1 MMMMVVAVRRRRGGG
16 PPAGSMGGINHRLP
30 ESLRPAAVARV
41 LLVLKLLRLKA
52 TSARTGRRM
61 TAHITI
67 NCSAGASVLP
77 THLLT
82 VIVFTSSPMT
92 VRKGNRLGI
101 SIQEH
106 MAINVCPGPIRPIR
120 QISAYF
126 PRLSP
131 TSSVSEPLSPNQLTA
146 PAPLSPGS
154 AGQSGGGAA
163 GGGDGEGGGGA
174 SRCLLSPLLPGAAG
188 GGGSLSAMSSMDTS
202 IEIDSCDSDDNTSLG
217 TLEFDLLYEKAT
229 SSLHCT
235 VLRAKGLKPMD
246 FNGLADPYVKLHL
259 LPGAC
264 KANKLKTKIVRNTLN
279 PVWNE
284 TLTYCGITEE
294 DMYRKTLRSLPLTH
308 YPAMLLDF
316 IHALLTICHCP
327 SSPPP
332 ALPLSPRVSVCDED
346 KLTHNEFI
354 GESRVALRR
363 VKPDQTKHFNICL
376 EHPPPWEMEQQ
387 RSLEERGRL
396 LLCLQFLPPNGDG
409 DLKGEAKERAR
420 GGLCV
425 GVKRCAHLAAMDVNG
440 FSDPY
445 VKTYLKPDVQK
456 KSKHKT
462 AVIKKTLNPEF
473 NEEFFYEISF
483 TELASKTLEVTVWDY
498 DLGKSN
504 DFIGGVSFGCHSQ
517 GDALQHWIDCL
528 KNKGQKVERWHTL
541 TNELP
546 GSTVQE

>member
-1 MMMMVVAVRRRRGGG
+1 MK
-16 PPAGSMGGINHRLP
+16 SFT
-30 ESLRPAAVARV
+30 
-41 LLVLKLLRLKA
+41 LVLSL
-52 TSARTGRRM
+52 
-61 TAHITI
+61 
-67 NCSAGASVLP
+67 
-77 THLLT
+77 
-82 VIVFTSSPMT
+82 SPMT
-92 VRKGNRLGI
+92 VRKGKRLAI

-106 MAINVCPGPIRPIR
+106 MAIDVCPGPIRPIR

-131 TSSVSEPLSPNQLTA
+131 TSSFSEPLSPNQVA
-146 PAPLSPGS
+146 DASALSPGS
-154 AGQSGGGAA
+154 AGHGGGAA
-163 GGGDGEGGGGA
+163 GGSGTSG
-174 SRCLLSPLLPGAAG
+174 LLSPAAAA

-294 DMYRKTLRSLPLTH
+294 DMYRKTLR
-308 YPAMLLDF
+308 
-316 IHALLTICHCP
+316 
-327 SSPPP
+327 
-332 ALPLSPRVSVCDED
+332 VSVCDED

-376 EHPPPWEMEQQ
+376 EHPPPLPSPTAMSTALRGISCYLREWETEQQ

-396 LLCLQFLPPNGDG
+396 LLCLQYLPPVDDDDGDG
-409 DLKGEAKERAR
+409 KVEAKEKERAR

-440 FSDPY
+440 YSDPY
-445 VKTYLKPDVQK
+445 VKTYLKPDIQK

-462 AVIKKTLNPEF
+462 AVLKKTLNPEF

-483 TELASKTLEVTVWDY
+483 SELATKTLEVTVWDY

-504 DFIGGVSFGCHSQ
+504 DFIGGVSLGCHSQ
-517 GDALQHWIDCL
+517 GDTLQHWIDCL
-528 KNKGQKVERWHTL
+528 KNKGKKVERWHTL

-546 GSTVQE
+546 GSTTHE